1 MEEQESFRLSF
12 LLHLYTYFD
21 MKIDI
26 TDWLDEQLEVV
37 PAAEETVSF
46 EEAWERV
53 PDYEKEAHY
62 DNDMNTY
69 VTALV
74 FGKVRL
80 L

>member
-1 MEEQESFRLSF
+1 
-12 LLHLYTYFD
+12 

-26 TDWLDEQLEVV
+26 TDWQDEQLEVV

-46 EEAWERV
+46 DELWERV
-53 PDYEKEAHY
+53 PEHEKEAHY
-62 DNDMNTY
+62 DNDVNTY